1 MNTYIYAYKA
11 LIEPK
16 GTITGRI
23 EARNGYEAERKVHN
37 NNLMVKSVSV
47 NLLTNQAAARKQ
59 KYEV

>member
-23 EARNGYEAERKVHN
+23 EARNGYEAERN
-37 NNLMVKSVSV
+37 F
-47 NLLTNQAAARKQ
+47 
-59 KYEV
+59 